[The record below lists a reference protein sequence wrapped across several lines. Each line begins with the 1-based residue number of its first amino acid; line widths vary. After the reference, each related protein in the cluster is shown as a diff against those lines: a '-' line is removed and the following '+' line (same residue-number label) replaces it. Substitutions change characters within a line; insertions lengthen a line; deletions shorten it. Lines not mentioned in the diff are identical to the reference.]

1 MIDGNT
7 VPNTPKWTFNS
18 DATYF
23 VGPFFVGVNA
33 RFSDWSY
40 LSTDNGKAGGNGAQ
54 RVPGYTIY
62 GLGIG
67 YDGIAREGPLKHVR
81 IALNVDNVFD
91 RYWYYSAGGNSYG
104 NGSFGVGLPRTT
116 YLTISSKF

>member
-1 MIDGNT
+1 VIDGNT

-54 RVPGYTIY
+54 RVPGYTIF
-62 GLGIG
+62 GLGVG

-81 IALNVDNVFD
+81 IALNIDNVFD
-91 RYWYYSAGGNSYG
+91 RYWYYSTGGNSYG